1 MSCITEIQMIENN
14 RAIVVVIIWLLD
26 LQLPIQSIPITT
38 KVVSLNPV
46 HGDKLYHIMLYQVT
60 DKLYHIMLY
69 QIHLTMN
76 RIQTHNF
83 SGDRY

>member
-1 MSCITEIQMIENN
+1 MDINYCHDNGSCLKPVQLQIQMIENN

-46 HGDKLYHIMLYQVT
+46 HGEMYLI
-60 DKLYHIMLY
+60 
-69 QIHLTMN
+69 
-76 RIQTHNF
+76 
-83 SGDRY
+83 